1 MNDGR
6 PEGLPSSPL
15 RPAPEISG
23 KQAVDDAAG
32 VLLQELAQLGVVQP
46 KSDLLSFDRG
56 NYLVGQLGLSA
67 TIPRRCGGPV

>member
-56 NYLVGQLGLSA
+56 NYLVGQFGLSA